1 MDASPG
7 ADLCVVVDQAL
18 QQGVVLID
26 AGLPGQMC
34 ADEGGR
40 GLGHLPG
47 LCVVM
52 ELSGQQLDE
61 GIHIAAV
68 EQLAGDAG
76 IYQFGAAIGAGGNDG
91 QADSLCLGNDV
102 GQSFPL

>member
-34 ADEGGR
+34 ADEGG
-40 GLGHLPG
+40 
-47 LCVVM
+47 
-52 ELSGQQLDE
+52 
-61 GIHIAAV
+61 
-68 EQLAGDAG
+68 
-76 IYQFGAAIGAGGNDG
+76 
-91 QADSLCLGNDV
+91 
-102 GQSFPL
+102 